1 MKTPIFL
8 FCTFFMISF
17 IACSKNYKMFDKPIS
32 SRVANY
38 SIECNFDPV
47 NKLIIG
53 TEFIT
58 WTNKTN
64 LPVKEM
70 QFHLYMNAFSN
81 ENSTFLKELGE
92 SPKELRGSWGYC
104 KINKLYLG
112 ENVDLTQNISFIQ
125 PDDDNKFDSTVV
137 SLKLPD
143 EIQPNESIE
152 LTIEFTTKLPPLIE
166 RSGYIGSFHMAS
178 QWFPKVGVYSDLGWN
193 CHQYHS
199 NSEFFADFGIYDVTI
214 IIPDEFMVGATGIL
228 IDEVQMAG
236 NRKRLHYYAED
247 VHDFAWG
254 ADSNFVEINDHSGKT
269 EIRLLAQKEH
279 TGEVVNRIL
288 HATKSSHQ
296 YFTKRY
302 GQYPY
307 PQITILD
314 SPVFNAVMEYP
325 TLFLTGNFD
334 GYDNPPAPVEPQLV
348 ENLFMERLTMHEFG
362 HQWFYGMCANNEFEE
377 AWLDEGLTEYITA
390 KAFEAEYGKIM
401 QNDEFGKPLP
411 VRDYRKQMY
420 IENYTNLPILNYS
433 WHYPTFSEYYVG
445 SYVKPK
451 LLFYTLDNYFG
462 EAVMEEI
469 IYLFFQRWQF
479 NHPKTQDFVDII
491 TEIAGEEIHTII
503 QQYLETS
510 DFLDYKIESV
520 YQNRV
525 KVSRIGQQIFPVN
538 IEFTFKGNK
547 KISKQWKAEES
558 EITYEFDKE
567 PHLTRVCIDP
577 EQMIEFELNT
587 QNNCWNFDN

>member
-1 MKTPIFL
+1 
-8 FCTFFMISF
+8 
-17 IACSKNYKMFDKPIS
+17 
-32 SRVANY
+32 
-38 SIECNFDPV
+38 
-47 NKLIIG
+47 
-53 TEFIT
+53 
-58 WTNKTN
+58 
-64 LPVKEM
+64 
-70 QFHLYMNAFSN
+70 
-81 ENSTFLKELGE
+81 
-92 SPKELRGSWGYC
+92 
-104 KINKLYLG
+104 
-112 ENVDLTQNISFIQ
+112 
-125 PDDDNKFDSTVV
+125 
-137 SLKLPD
+137 
-143 EIQPNESIE
+143 
-152 LTIEFTTKLPPLIE
+152 
-166 RSGYIGSFHMAS
+166 
-178 QWFPKVGVYSDLGWN
+178 
-193 CHQYHS
+193 
-199 NSEFFADFGIYDVTI
+199 
-214 IIPDEFMVGATGIL
+214 MVGATGIL

-411 VRDYRKQMY
+411 VRDFRKQMY

-469 IYLFFQRWQF
+469 AVSPRAWDFKIDDLGNIDWTCKIYPRY
-479 NHPKTQDFVDII
+479 N
-491 TEIAGEEIHTII
+491 ENGEENVLA
-503 QQYLETS
+503 LEKNNEW
-510 DFLDYKIESV
+510 LKNE
-520 YQNRV
+520 
-525 KVSRIGQQIFPVN
+525 
-538 IEFTFKGNK
+538 TFKIGDIK
-547 KISKQWKAEES
+547 V
-558 EITYEFDKE
+558 F
-567 PHLTRVCIDP
+567 CILYSSP
-577 EQMIEFELNT
+577 SGPKY
-587 QNNCWNFDN
+587 